1 MSSGKVFL
9 GILAGVSAGALLG
22 ILFAPE
28 KGIDTRKKISKI
40 GDDYIDDL
48 KSKFDDFL
56 DSIIEKLESSIEDA
70 DDLVR
75 KGKSRVEDSYTN
87 FQNSDGYD
95 KVLSKTD

>member
-40 GDDYIDDL
+40 GDDYVDDL
-48 KSKFDDFL
+48 KSKFDHFL
-56 DSIIEKLESSIEDA
+56 DSITENIESAKEDA
-70 DDLVR
+70 DDLIHQ
-75 KGKSRVEDSYTN
+75 GKSKAQKVKNDVKNATN
-87 FQNSDGYD
+87 K
-95 KVLSKTD
+95 KVSPQI